1 MYFIVAWCEHTI
13 SAHWNTCVWAYSL
26 SCVQLCDP
34 MDCSPP
40 GSSVHGDSPA
50 ENTGV
55 GCHAFLQGIFP
66 NQGSNPGLPHYRR
79 ILYHLSHQ
87 GTPYMCT
94 YVYEKVKVSHLVLC
108 LPLCDP
114 MDWSPPGS
122 SMKFSRQEYWSGLPF
137 LSPGDL
143 PNTEIKPRSPVLQAD
158 SLPAE
163 PPGKCLYV
171 YTYVYIKHCG
181 LKFEIEI
188 THVKKTFIR
197 NDSYTNFLL

>member
-1 MYFIVAWCEHTI
+1 MLV
-13 SAHWNTCVWAYSL
+13 
-26 SCVQLCDP
+26 
-34 MDCSPP
+34 
-40 GSSVHGDSPA
+40 SSVQQSDSYIYSFSKSFQLIFFSIMVYQRIEYSSLCHGS
-50 ENTGV
+50 TSLFI
-55 GCHAFLQGIFP
+55 HSL
-66 NQGSNPGLPHYRR
+66 
-79 ILYHLSHQ
+79 
-87 GTPYMCT
+87 
-94 YVYEKVKVSHLVLC
+94 HLVVVVLVAELC
-108 LPLCDP
+108 LTLATPWTVARQAPLSLGFP
-114 MDWSPPGS
+114 M
-122 SMKFSRQEYWSGLPF
+122 KEYWSGLPF

-188 THVKKTFIR
+188 THMTKTFIR